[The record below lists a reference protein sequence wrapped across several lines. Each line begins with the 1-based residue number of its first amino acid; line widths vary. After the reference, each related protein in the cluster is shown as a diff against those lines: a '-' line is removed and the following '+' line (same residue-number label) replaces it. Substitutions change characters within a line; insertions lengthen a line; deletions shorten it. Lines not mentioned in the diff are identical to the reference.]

1 MELEYTQEHWI
12 YEYHDKSIGVII
24 DEVSFS
30 TLVDDFS
37 LLWLKTPNTLE
48 MKT

>member
-1 MELEYTQEHWI
+1 M
-12 YEYHDKSIGVII
+12 GVII

-30 TLVDDFS
+30 TFVEDFS
-37 LLWLKTPNTLE
+37 LSKIPNTLE